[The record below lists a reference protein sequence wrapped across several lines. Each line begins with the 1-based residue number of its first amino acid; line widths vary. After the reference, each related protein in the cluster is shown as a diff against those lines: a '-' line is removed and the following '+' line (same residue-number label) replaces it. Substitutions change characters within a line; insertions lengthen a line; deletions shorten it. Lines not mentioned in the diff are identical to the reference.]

1 MPYVDPASR
10 ISAALRGLHRT
21 AVLRSL
27 AKQLCRNWT
36 ITQPFHS
43 GVICLDAV
51 EHSWAWTGERRYE
64 TFDAPLQTRLLALSL
79 TRDLFVD
86 IGSNIGAM
94 TLSVLLRNPLI
105 RAVCVEPNARAV
117 TLLRKSLRKNGLTQR
132 ASVVQAAVARGDGWI
147 LFDQTESVT
156 GHVAETG
163 QLARSIGFG
172 SHLSGVCR
180 SRRSLVKIDIEGFE
194 AVVLDQI
201 GDIVG
206 RGSSC
211 FVIELHPAGFNGF
224 GDPAR
229 CIRCLR
235 DAGARIEDLQGG
247 PLGSVD
253 EAAVTQVVATFA
265 A

>member
-1 MPYVDPASR
+1 MLYLNPKGRVV
-10 ISAALRGLHRT
+10 AAVQALHRA
-21 AVLRSL
+21 AVLRYL
-27 AKQLCRNWT
+27 AKRVCRNWT
-36 ITQPFHS
+36 IAQPFHG

-51 EHSWAWTGERRYE
+51 EHSWAWTGEWRYE

-86 IGSNIGAM
+86 IGCNIGAM
-94 TLSVLLRNPLI
+94 TLSVLLRNPRI
-105 RAVCVEPNARAV
+105 RALCVDPNARAV
-117 TLLRKSLRKNGLTQR
+117 ALLRKSLRKNGLTQR
-132 ASVVQAAVARGDGWI
+132 ASVVQAAVARCDGW
-147 LFDQTESVT
+147 LPFDQTESVT

-163 QLARSIGFG
+163 QLVSSIGFG
-172 SHLSGVCR
+172 SYLNRVCG

-201 GDIVG
+201 GDIAG
-206 RGSSC
+206 RSVSC

-229 CIRCLR
+229 CVRCLL
-235 DAGARIEDLQGG
+235 DAGARIEDLQGE

-253 EAAVTQVVATFA
+253 EAAITQVVATFA